1 MTTLTIPKHL
11 EFHVVSAIKR
21 EIGYYEAMSPED
33 REIWYSPLSSET
45 TTVVVGWPQE
55 PNNAQQE
62 KGG

>member
-21 EIGYYEAMSPED
+21 EIAYFESMSPED

-45 TTVVVGWPQE
+45 STVVVGWPQE
-55 PNNAQQE
+55 HNTASQE
-62 KGG
+62 TAG